1 MKGVALGLGL
11 SASGEISAAIPCLSL
26 VGARAAWS
34 GELGCRLPAA
44 GCGWPRPM
52 VLPAA
57 VTRAQQQRQYSVAAA
72 AAGVAAAR
80 CVIANGVAL
89 VSGLGE
95 EGAGD
100 SAHEAPVEG
109 PHPPGL
115 FSGRGQR
122 RGGVEVCP
130 GDVCS
135 VFTRARSP
143 AFPPL
148 VGLVLPA
155 PITAA
160 PCRFRWHRCLGP

>member
-1 MKGVALGLGL
+1 MNLAT
-11 SASGEISAAIPCLSL
+11 
-26 VGARAAWS
+26 
-34 GELGCRLPAA
+34 

-57 VTRAQQQRQYSVAAA
+57 VTRVQQRQCSVAAA
-72 AAGVAAAR
+72 AAWVASAR
-80 CVIANGVAL
+80 RVIANGVAR

-95 EGAGD
+95 DGAGD

-109 PHPPGL
+109 PHPPGV

-122 RGGVEVCP
+122 RGGVEFCP

-143 AFPPL
+143 ARTMQ
-148 VGLVLPA
+148 VGLVLSA

-160 PCRFRWHRCLGP
+160 PCRFRWRRCLGP